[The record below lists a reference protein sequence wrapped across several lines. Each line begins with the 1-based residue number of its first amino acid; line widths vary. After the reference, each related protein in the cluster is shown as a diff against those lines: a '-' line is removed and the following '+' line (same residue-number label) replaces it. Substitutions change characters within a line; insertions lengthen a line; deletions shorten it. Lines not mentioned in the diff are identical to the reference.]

1 MHRLPSITTHLY
13 VMSVEARVVQ
23 LELYRSLANIK
34 KSMKSMTYVTP
45 RAQKF
50 TALHRHAL

>member
-1 MHRLPSITTHLY
+1 MHRLPSITTH
-13 VMSVEARVVQ
+13 VAVTVVRARVVQ
-23 LELYRSLANIK
+23 LELYRSLAKIK
-34 KSMKSMTYVTP
+34 KSIKSMTYNTP